1 MTAATTTGNA
11 GDLLTPQQLAD
22 LCQVPVTTVYAW
34 NYKASGPGYLKVG
47 RHVRYLRSEVDR
59 WLAEQA
65 AGTRRTA

>member
-1 MTAATTTGNA
+1 MTTTTA
-11 GDLLTPQQLAD
+11 GHAGADLLTPQQLAD

-34 NYKASGPGYLKVG
+34 NYKDTGPRYLKVG